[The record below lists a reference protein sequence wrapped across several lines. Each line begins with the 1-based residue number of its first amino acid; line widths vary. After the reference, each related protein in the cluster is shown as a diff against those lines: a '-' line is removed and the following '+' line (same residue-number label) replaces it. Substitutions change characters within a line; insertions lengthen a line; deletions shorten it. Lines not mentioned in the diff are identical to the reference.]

1 MRRAI
6 LLATVLAPLAA
17 RGQAGTYVS
26 RALGQP
32 AGLAVPGAGVASGE
46 EPAAMA
52 VNPAALGFNRGLT
65 LQYFHERAEDRLLP
79 AGQGGMLADG
89 LYAAAGPLGLTS
101 EWVRP
106 ASGPAYRKLG
116 LGLGLG
122 GRTGALGISWNDWS
136 SGDPA
141 VDQLRTWD
149 VGLTVRPLRWLSL
162 GAAAL
167 DLGGRLGGAWVPVRY
182 HFGGATRLLSDALT
196 LSADWYADDQARGVF
211 KSRAVALGVG
221 IESRSGIALQAQVQ
235 GPTQSGVAGIPGAAV
250 FLLALSFQTPHAGL
264 TAAAGGTGKDH
275 QGSALLG
282 LRLSTR
288 AYRGLPL
295 PPRPLLVDL
304 ARELDPPHGLLRPAP
319 RDPYGALLRKLRA
332 LGEDDSVGVVV
343 VRVDRLGL
351 APGHADELRAALVAL
366 RARKPVLA
374 WLQGGGLRDYYLAT
388 GATRIA
394 MLPPAVLSLTGISS
408 TGLYL
413 KDTLAKAGIAFEAV
427 AIGRYKNAPDT
438 VVRGDISDAER
449 EVKESVLDDL
459 FGREV
464 KAIAEAR
471 KLPEARVRELVDR
484 GLFSAAEA
492 REAGL
497 VDGLAWPDELERR
510 LRVPAGLPRAWSE
523 APPRLAQ
530 RWGPRPA
537 VAVIR
542 VSGAIV
548 PGRSRGGPLEG
559 VLTGADTVA
568 GLVRQ
573 AVQAGDVKAIV
584 LRVDSPGGDALASD
598 LIWRALGEARR
609 RGKPVVV
616 SMGDLAASGGYW
628 ISTAGD
634 VLVAEPSTLTGS
646 IGVFALKPDLSGLLA
661 KLQAREVTVKRGARA
676 DLESPFRPWTD
687 EEREA
692 VRKEIGAVYATFLS
706 RVAEA
711 RKMTPEEVDRVAQGR
726 VWTGAQALERRLVD
740 RLGSLQDAIAVAR
753 ERAGLGSGDE
763 VEIRRLEPSRSL
775 LEELDPVAEPRAGVL
790 SRLLARLPELRAT
803 AALLEMGPV
812 VALPQGWVTPVT
824 GGPGGA
830 GR

>member
-6 LLATVLAPLAA
+6 LLATLLAPLAA

-26 RALGQP
+26 RALGYP
-32 AGLAVPGAGVASGE
+32 AGLAVPGTGVASGE
-46 EPAAMA
+46 EPAAMS
-52 VNPAALGFNRGLT
+52 VNPSALGFNRGLT

-79 AGQGGMLADG
+79 AGQGSMLADG

-106 ASGPAYRKLG
+106 AAGPGYRKLW

-122 GRTGALGISWNDWS
+122 GRTGSVGVSWNDWS

-141 VDQLRTWD
+141 VDSLRTWD
-149 VGLTVRPLRWLSL
+149 LGLTVRPVRWLSL

-196 LSADWYADDQARGVF
+196 ISADWYADDQARGVF
-211 KSRAVALGVG
+211 KSRSVALGVG
-221 IESRSGIALQAQVQ
+221 LESRSGIALQAQVQ
-235 GPTQSGVAGIPGAAV
+235 GPTQRDVAGIPGAAV

-264 TAAAGGTGKDH
+264 TAGAGGTGKDH

-282 LRLSTR
+282 LRLSSR

-304 ARELDPPHGLLRPAP
+304 SRELDPPHGLLRPAP

-332 LGEDDSVGVVV
+332 LGEDDAVGVVV

-351 APGHADELRAALVAL
+351 PPGHADE
-366 RARKPVLA
+366 
-374 WLQGGGLRDYYLAT
+374 LRDYYLAT
-388 GATRIA
+388 GATRIE

-413 KDTLAKAGIAFEAV
+413 KDALAKAGIAFEAV

-449 EVKESVLDDL
+449 EVKEAVLDDL
-459 FGREV
+459 FDREV

-510 LRVPAGLPRAWSE
+510 LRVPGGLPREWTE

-548 PGRSRGGPLEG
+548 PGKSRGGPLEG
-559 VLTGADTVA
+559 ALSGADTVA
-568 GLVRQ
+568 GLIGQ
-573 AVQAGDVKAIV
+573 AARDGAVKAIV

-598 LIWRALGEARR
+598 LIWRALTEAKRK
-609 RGKPVVV
+609 GKPVVV

-634 VLVAEPSTLTGS
+634 VLLAEPSTLTGS
-646 IGVFALKPDLSGLLA
+646 IGVFALKPDLSALLG
-661 KLQAREVTVKRGARA
+661 KLQAREVTVKRGAHA

-687 EEREA
+687 EERA
-692 VRKEIGAVYATFLS
+692 AIRKEIGAVYATFLA
-706 RVAEA
+706 RVAAA
-711 RKMTPEEVDRVAQGR
+711 RKMTPEEVDLVAQGR

-753 ERAGLGSGDE
+753 ERARIGPGEE
-763 VEIRRLEPSRSL
+763 VEVRRLEPSRSL
-775 LEELDPVAEPRAGVL
+775 LEEIDPMAEPRAGLL
-790 SRLLARLPELRAT
+790 SRLLSRVPELRST

-812 VALPQGWVTPVT
+812 VALPQGWVAPVAD
-824 GGPGGA
+824 GPGGA